1 MICTLHAA
9 IITRSVRAI
18 YVSREDPDSR
28 AKSAEEI
35 RRRTLTKGAWP
46 KVLIYPEGTTTNRGV
61 LLKFKPGAF
70 YPKLPVQP
78 VIIKYNNQVVRVFY
92 KTLPVLYH
100 TICTIRVHFV
110 CANAVLLIYC

>member
-1 MICTLHAA
+1 MHEHAA

-35 RRRTLTKGAWP
+35 RRRTHTKGAWP

-78 VIIKYNNQVVRVFY
+78 VLIKYNNRVVRESAIIMFTLDHTSEFIGGGG
-92 KTLPVLYH
+92 TLPY
-100 TICTIRVHFV
+100 
-110 CANAVLLIYC
+110 